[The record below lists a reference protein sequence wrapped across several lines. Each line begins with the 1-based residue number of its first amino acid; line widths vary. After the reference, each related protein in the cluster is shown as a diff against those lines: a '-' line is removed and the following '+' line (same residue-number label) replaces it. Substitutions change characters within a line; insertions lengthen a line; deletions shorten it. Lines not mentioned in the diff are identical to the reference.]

1 MKVEIWSDVACPWC
15 YVGKR
20 RFESA
25 LERFA
30 HRDRVEVEWKS
41 FELDPGARTRPADSG
56 GDYADRLGRKYGK
69 SRDEAQQML
78 DTMTATG
85 ATERLDI
92 HFEKVVQA
100 NTFDAHQLIHLGREH
115 GVQDAVKELLLRAY
129 FTDGDA
135 VADRDVLVRVGVDA
149 GLDADEVR
157 TALDDQ
163 RFADAVRSDEAEASA
178 LGISG
183 VPFFVLDRKFGIS
196 GAQPA
201 EAILA
206 GLEQA
211 WAAANPLT
219 MVAASGESADGHT
232 CGTDGCPV

>member
-15 YVGKR
+15 YIGKR

-25 LERFA
+25 LASFP

-41 FELDPGARTRPADSG
+41 FELDPSARTRPADSG

-78 DTMTATG
+78 DMMTATG
-85 ATERLDI
+85 ATEGLEV

-100 NTFDAHQLIHLGREH
+100 NTFDAHQLIHLAGEH
-115 GVQDAVKELLLRAY
+115 GVQDAVKERLLRAY
-129 FTDGDA
+129 FTAGEA
-135 VADRDVLVRVGVDA
+135 VADRDVLVRLGVEA
-149 GLDADEVR
+149 GLDADGVR
-157 TALDDQ
+157 TALADQ
-163 RFADAVRSDEAEASA
+163 RFADAVRADEAEASA

-219 MVAASGESADGHT
+219 MVAASGDAADGPA
-232 CGTDGCPV
+232 CGPDGCPV